1 MEKVERPESLPSS
14 IRFAFE
20 PEVESGYDVLK
31 VDDVAMAFDKPLF
44 DSVSFEVKKGE
55 RVALLGPNGVGK
67 TTMFH
72 LILKDYLPVHGRIR
86 LGSKVMIGYYDQE
99 QTSLSP
105 EKQSLMK
112 YMMLILI

>member
-44 DSVSFEVKKGE
+44 VLCLLKLRKVKE
-55 RVALLGPNGVGK
+55 LL
-67 TTMFH
+67 
-72 LILKDYLPVHGRIR
+72 YL
-86 LGSKVMIGYYDQE
+86 D
-99 QTSLSP
+99 
-105 EKQSLMK
+105 LMV
-112 YMMLILI
+112 

>member
-1 MEKVERPESLPSS
+1 MTMRPCGRGS
-14 IRFAFE
+14 IWRIAKN
-20 PEVESGYDVLK
+20 SDVLK

-72 LILKDYLPVHGRIR
+72 LIQKRLEIQLLTLAMCWYSQVARQMQQRWLPLH
-86 LGSKVMIGYYDQE
+86 L
-99 QTSLSP
+99 
-105 EKQSLMK
+105 
-112 YMMLILI
+112 